1 MLGVKLHLSVI
12 LGHFASF
19 SLFFLVFLRELHYI
33 CSMLGVLM
41 SALPMIVCGVLSV
54 LTVLRLFDRRNRARV
69 RLLVFMLTATV
80 LYLAHFV
87 YFNRQTA
94 VIPLTDMLYCFC
106 NPAVFPLYYLYIE
119 ELTEYRPNRWRQALC
134 LLPSVLCFM
143 AVGFIYL
150 LMDGKETTRFVQQ
163 YLYGNEFSTFSGL
176 PWWQGVAHSVVRIV
190 FAIQIPLVLYFG
202 FRRITAY
209 NTVVESNYSNIEG
222 KRIVGVKSLL
232 VLFAVT
238 SLVAFVFNL
247 IGRQR
252 FAEGPEP
259 LAFPAVMFSLLLL
272 LIGHVGLS
280 QQFSVQDIEAE
291 VFQDAEPVPEGGGV
305 SELLE
310 GIRKLVD
317 DEKLFLYPNLKVS
330 DLATRLH
337 SNRNYIYHA
346 INVEMGV
353 SFSDYINGL
362 RVDYAA
368 QLLDANPD
376 LSINEVI
383 IKSGFTSSSAF
394 YRNFKKFKGITPT
407 KKRGK
412 DYP

>member
-1 MLGVKLHLSVI
+1 MI
-12 LGHFASF
+12 
-19 SLFFLVFLRELHYI
+19 
-33 CSMLGVLM
+33 GVLM

-54 LTVLRLFDRRNRARV
+54 LIALSLYNHRNLAKV
-69 RLLVFMLTATV
+69 RLLVFMVTATV
-80 LYLAHFV
+80 LYFAHFI
-87 YFNRQTA
+87 YFNRQTT
-94 VIPLTDMLYCFC
+94 VIPLTDTFYCFC
-106 NPAVFPLYYLYIE
+106 NPAVFPLYFLYIE
-119 ELTEYRPNRWRQALC
+119 ELTEYRPNRWKQALF
-134 LLPSVLCFM
+134 LLPSILCFLTAGM
-143 AVGFIYL
+143 LYL
-150 LMDGKETTRFVQQ
+150 LMDSQETSTFIQH
-163 YLYGNEFSTFSGL
+163 YLYDDEYVSLSGL
-176 PWWQGVAHSVVRIV
+176 AWWQGVTHTVVRIV

-209 NTVVESNYSNIEG
+209 NAVVESNYSNIEG
-222 KRIVGVKSLL
+222 KRIVGVKTLL

-238 SLVAFVFNL
+238 SLVAFIFNL

-259 LAFPAVMFSLLLL
+259 LAFPAVLFSMLLL

-280 QQFSVQDIEAE
+280 QRFSVLDIEAE
-291 VFQDAEPVPEGGGV
+291 VFQETEPMPEDSGV

-310 GIRKLVD
+310 RIKQLVK

-368 QLLDANPD
+368 KLLEAQPD
-376 LSINEVI
+376 LSINDVM

-407 KKRGK
+407 AKRAK
-412 DYP
+412 

>member
-1 MLGVKLHLSVI
+1 
-12 LGHFASF
+12 
-19 SLFFLVFLRELHYI
+19 
-33 CSMLGVLM
+33 M

-54 LTVLRLFDRRNRARV
+54 LTALSLFNRRNRARV

-87 YFNRQTA
+87 YFNHLTA
-94 VIPLTDMLYCFC
+94 VVPLTDTFYSFC
-106 NPAVFPLYYLYIE
+106 NPAVFPLYFLYIE
-119 ELTEYRPNRWRQALC
+119 ELTEYRPNRWRQVLC
-134 LLPSVLCFM
+134 LLPSLLCFL
-143 AVGFIYL
+143 ATGVLYL
-150 LMDGKETTRFVQQ
+150 LMDGQQTARFMEQC
-163 YLYGNEFSTFSGL
+163 LYGGDLSSL
-176 PWWQGVAHSVVRIV
+176 SSIAWWQGVAHFIVRIV
-190 FAIQIPLVLYFG
+190 FALQIPLVLYYG

-209 NTVVESNYSNIEG
+209 NAVVESNYSNVEG
-222 KRIVGVKSLL
+222 KRILGVKTLL

-238 SLVAFVFNL
+238 SFVAFIFNI
-247 IGRQR
+247 IGRQE
-252 FAEGPEP
+252 FIEGPEP

-291 VFQDAEPVPEGGGV
+291 VFQETESVPDESGY

-310 GIRKLVD
+310 GIKKLVN

-368 QLLDANPD
+368 RLLEANPD
-376 LSINEVI
+376 LSVNDVMT
-383 IKSGFTSSSAF
+383 KSGFTSSSAF
-394 YRNFKKFKGITPT
+394 YRNFKKFKGNTPT
-407 KKRGK
+407 KKRNK
-412 DYP
+412 